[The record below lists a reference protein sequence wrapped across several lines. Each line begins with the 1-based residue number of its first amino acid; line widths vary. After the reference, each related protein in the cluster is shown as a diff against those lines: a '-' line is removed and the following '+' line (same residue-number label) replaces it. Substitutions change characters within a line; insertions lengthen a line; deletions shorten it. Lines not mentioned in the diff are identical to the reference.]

1 MQEGGMADN
10 DAKKNHSSEK
20 FEEHASARQSSPAS
34 VQPNLPPTQPH
45 EARLSGAK
53 VKEQHRLLKENVEQG
68 KEERHP
74 DLPAGLHSTGSF
86 TGENENK
93 K

>member
-1 MQEGGMADN
+1 MAEN
-10 DAKKNHSSEK
+10 DAKRNHSNEK
-20 FEEHASARQSSPAS
+20 SEEHAAARQSSPVS
-34 VQPNLPPTQPH
+34 VQPNTPSVHPH

-53 VKEQHRLLKENVEQG
+53 EKEQHRLLKQNVEER

>member
-1 MQEGGMADN
+1 MQGDGMAEN
-10 DAKKNHSSEK
+10 DAKRNHSNEK
-20 FEEHASARQSSPAS
+20 SEEHAAAEQSSPAS
-34 VQPNLPPTQPH
+34 VQPNLPPLKPD
-45 EARLSGAK
+45 EARLAGAK
-53 VKEQHRLLKENVEQG
+53 EKEQHRLLKKNVEEG

-86 TGENENK
+86 TGENK